1 MLEIDDATSR
11 TLPILP
17 KLIVPLRAALVS
29 LFKNSSRLI
38 VTCALFDRESW
49 EGCSCLTINCHLLEK
64 FSYLKKDENKKVWV
78 KNVNGEGYIG
88 L

>member
-29 LFKNSSRLI
+29 LFENSSRLI
-38 VTCALFDRESW
+38 VACALFDRES
-49 EGCSCLTINCHLLEK
+49 
-64 FSYLKKDENKKVWV
+64 
-78 KNVNGEGYIG
+78 
-88 L
+88 